1 MQVKIHKSDNF
12 KNVGQ
17 GMKKIVILILILAAM
32 TLLLP
37 FSIVSL
43 SEKIELEKN
52 EKKTEETHEKETV
65 SDTVAVFIKDE
76 DIVREMEISQYLK
89 EVVSAEMPA
98 EFHIEALKAQAVA
111 ARTYLINRK
120 NAFADSEKPE
130 CHKGADIC
138 TDSTHCKAWISEAR
152 RRELWGD
159 MAEEN
164 WQKISRAVDE
174 TTGVI
179 ITYNEEP
186 ISAVFHSTSSGMT
199 ENSEDV
205 WGGDVPYLKSIKSE
219 GDKVSPKYSSM
230 NSFTVDQFKNLV
242 EAKVSGTDWQ
252 KGIYSDILR
261 SDAGGIISIKL
272 GGVKVKGT
280 EFRNIFSLRSTN
292 VELIESGE
300 KIDMSVKGYGHGV
313 GMSQY
318 GANYLANQGMGYEEI
333 LKTYYSGVSVGE
345 YKF

>member
-1 MQVKIHKSDNF
+1 
-12 KNVGQ
+12 
-17 GMKKIVILILILAAM
+17 MKKIVIVILFAILV

-43 SEKIELEKN
+43 SEKSN
-52 EKKTEETHEKETV
+52 GEKKGEEPKKTTEQATAPEM
-65 SDTVAVFIKDE
+65 VAVYVKDE
-76 DIVREMEISQYLK
+76 DRVVDMEISQYLK

-98 EFHIEALKAQAVA
+98 DFHIEALKAQAVA

-120 NAFADSEKPE
+120 NAFLDSEKPP

-138 TDSTHCKAWISEAR
+138 TDSTHCKAWISEER

-164 WQKISRAVDE
+164 WQKISWAVDE
-174 TTGVI
+174 TARVI
-179 ITYNEEP
+179 ITYEEEP

-205 WGGDVPYLKSIKSE
+205 WGGSVPYLKSIKSE
-219 GDKVSPKYSSM
+219 GDKVSPKYSSQ
-230 NSFTVDQFKNLV
+230 NSFTVEEFKRLS
-242 EAKVSGTDWQ
+242 EEKISGVDWR
-252 KGIYSDILR
+252 KGLYSDIVR
-261 SDAGGIISIKL
+261 SDAGGIISIRI
-272 GGVKVKGT
+272 GGVAVKGT
-280 EFRNIFSLRSTN
+280 EFRTIFSLRSTN
-292 VELIESGE
+292 VEIVTEGGNVNML
-300 KIDMSVKGYGHGV
+300 VKGYGHGV

-318 GANYLANQGMGYEEI
+318 GANFYAHQGMGYEEI

-345 YKF
+345 YEV